1 MEARRLQNDRL
12 ASLLEV
18 GNAARM
24 LLGALGGPDLASSG
38 RARRPESTT
47 ERTTNALRP
56 SGGTPDR
63 LASLFRHTH
72 ELRH

>member
-1 MEARRLQNDRL
+1 MGARRLQDDRL
-12 ASLLEV
+12 APPLEV

-24 LLGALGGPDLASSG
+24 QLGALRGPDLASSG

-47 ERTTNALRP
+47 ERTTNALR
-56 SGGTPDR
+56 SSRGTLDR